1 MTAEE
6 AQNEAKCVGSQ
17 QGKSAEKG
25 KSGADKSY
33 MGGYAEA
40 CEVGIQRCRT
50 LAMQVQRRSARC
62 ARKRSGST
70 SAQGVKPELAA

>member
-40 CEVGIQRCRT
+40 CEVGIQDAGRWQCRSREEVHGVPGS
-50 LAMQVQRRSARC
+50 AVEVQVPR
-62 ARKRSGST
+62 
-70 SAQGVKPELAA
+70 V